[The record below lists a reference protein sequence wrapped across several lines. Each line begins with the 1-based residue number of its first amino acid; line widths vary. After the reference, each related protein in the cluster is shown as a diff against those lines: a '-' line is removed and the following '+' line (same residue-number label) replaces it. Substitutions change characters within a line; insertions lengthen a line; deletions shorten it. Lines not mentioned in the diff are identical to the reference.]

1 MVEGW
6 WCETSR
12 GHFLRRCLNGRAAGA
27 RGGAGPRA
35 SVPVSWVFWLTS
47 QLEVRA

>member
-27 RGGAGPRA
+27 LVVVLCWAARQCPG
-35 SVPVSWVFWLTS
+35 
-47 QLEVRA
+47 QLGVLVNKPA